1 MEDKKRILVIDDMP
15 QVRDF
20 LCNLLDADGF
30 EVHGCEDGIA
40 ALAAAEKT
48 NFDVIITDYRMPKM
62 DGLEAT
68 KHLRI
73 RLPASIIVGISIENV
88 KNDFIKAGAD
98 AFLFKP
104 FEYNYLLELLTV
116 KLAERSTSGVV

>member
-1 MEDKKRILVIDDMP
+1 MGDKKSILVIDDMP

-20 LCNLLDADGF
+20 LCNLLEADGF

-88 KNDFIKAGAD
+88 KDDFLKAGAD

-104 FEYNYLLELLTV
+104 FEYNSLLELLTV
-116 KLAERSTSGVV
+116 KLAGRSTSGVV